1 MGTVST
7 APVEEAR
14 SIFSDLGYTITGDGP
29 EFSAQRKWRSVTV
42 RAVADPDEQPTSDDL
57 CCFVTWRECASD
69 LRQRLQRLDLD
80 YDWAVI
86 GVDDDDYEVV
96 HAPAGA

>member
-14 SIFSDLGYTITGDGP
+14 SIFSDLGYTVTGDGP

-42 RAVADPDEQPTSDDL
+42 RVIDEPDNRPQAGEL
-57 CCFVTWRECASD
+57 CCFVTWREDASD
-69 LRQRLQRLDLD
+69 LRRRLLSLDPE

-86 GVDDDDYEVV
+86 GVDGDDYEVV
-96 HAPAGA
+96 HAPAA